1 MKFQKVTIGVFW
13 VKAPESTEW
22 PALEEWSL
30 PVPSNQHAIKKKK
43 SVGHLFFSRLQLIAV
58 GSGWVVWETRVLPGM
73 SQHCLGNCLL
83 CGSLAY
89 QRYVPRRH
97 HSLCLKATAV
107 GSWDDLIWIWLQGLS
122 GRNWRQLAFCR
133 GNVLKQAKSGNSRP
147 FLLVSLAKLS
157 CTRKSLFRS
166 ELLPYL
172 WVS

>member
-1 MKFQKVTIGVFW
+1 MQFQKVTIGVSW

-30 PVPSNQHAIKKKK
+30 PVPSNQHAIKKNLWGTC
-43 SVGHLFFSRLQLIAV
+43 SFLGCSWLRLAQAELFGKCEF
-58 GSGWVVWETRVLPGM
+58 LPGM
-73 SQHCLGNCLL
+73 SQHCRGNCLL

-97 HSLCLKATAV
+97 HSLRLKATAV
-107 GSWDDLIWIWLQGLS
+107 GSWDDLIWVWLQGLS

-133 GNVLKQAKSGNSRP
+133 GNVLKQAKSGNPRP
-147 FLLVSLAKLS
+147 FLLVSLARRS